1 MGGGLDDDA
10 HARVGVE
17 LVGVVLGG
25 DDGGASCVVVDDV
38 GGGEGVEYGS
48 CEFVGVGFDGVDTFA
63 VGVSVSGALGRGESE
78 VEVDGEGAGDAAACS
93 LGGERGLQGV
103 APGFESFVGF
113 DEPGAGAV
121 SDCCFGALGDWG
133 SSDEEG

>member
-1 MGGGLDDDA
+1 M
-10 HARVGVE
+10 E

-63 VGVSVSGALGRGESE
+63 VGVSVSGALGRGEPE
-78 VEVDGEGAGDAAACS
+78 IEVDGEWAFDAAACC
-93 LGGERGLQGV
+93 LGGERGL
-103 APGFESFVGF
+103 
-113 DEPGAGAV
+113 
-121 SDCCFGALGDWG
+121 
-133 SSDEEG
+133 